1 MENSERHRVNTDQQN
16 DFARIEFLFSVALD
30 IPPDE
35 RDEWL
40 AVECKNQP
48 TIFEE
53 VKSLLTAHDDSGD
66 FLTGSLDLVAILT
79 GNDDGLIAKN
89 LLGQRIGA
97 YEIVSQLGQGGMG
110 SVFLAK
116 RADGEYEQLVA
127 IKFIMRASLEEAVI
141 RRERQILAD
150 LNHSNIVHILDAG
163 RLPEGIAYFVMEYVD
178 GDAINVHW
186 QQLHQQLADKDQSDQ
201 ASLPIEKQAT
211 GKLLLE
217 QMAEIA
223 SIVHQAHLHG
233 VIHCDLKPSNI
244 LFSKEGKLKLLDFGI
259 AQANDGSYTAGES
272 SDKPQSFALTP
283 DYSSPQRHQQKLP
296 TIADDVFSL
305 GILFAQ
311 ALTGKKPAMLQV
323 DRYLP
328 EPDIESIADDISNPE
343 LKHIFF
349 KATHPVREQRYSS
362 ARAFSADIRNW
373 LEHRPVSAIDGG
385 AFYELGKNMR
395 RNWGY
400 WLRGVIAVML
410 IAVVVGVW
418 LQKQYHARQN
428 TEVQE
433 LARNML
439 SELDITLESLPK
451 TTLIREK
458 LIHGVHDR
466 IVKLDNKH
474 PGNIAIQTILAN
486 TLNRLAEVTGHPYA
500 LNQGNIDQ
508 ALEYYK
514 QSLSI
519 YEAIV
524 NKRDDYYEAH
534 EDIANTH
541 RKIAEI
547 LAYKGDVQGG
557 LEIMKAIREQA
568 ESIFLSAPIDKQI
581 PLIIVYTVEAHG
593 YFHLGNYDRAQ
604 ALIDKAWKIANE
616 KQPKETIYHQ
626 LVVAF
631 LQEETGHLALLK
643 QEWGAAKKAYQSV
656 VDNYRGSDLWQ
667 HRLRL
672 VRSHNGLACLHLRDN
687 REDLALQ
694 EFQSILDGYSVL
706 NKRYPNA
713 EMIQNQLFKLGELM
727 TVEQPQRQQLESY
740 LNCQTPL
747 AFMLP
752 PQQLEKS
759 AN

>member
-1 MENSERHRVNTDQQN
+1 MDKNKQN

-30 IPPDE
+30 LPQYERFDWLENECNDE
-35 RDEWL
+35 PAILD
-40 AVECKNQP
+40 
-48 TIFEE
+48 E
-53 VKSLLTAHDDSGD
+53 VKSLLAAHDDSAE
-66 FLTGSLDLVAILT
+66 FLTGSLDVAAILAES
-79 GNDDGLIAKN
+79 NEAAAKDLI
-89 LLGQRIGA
+89 GQRIGA
-97 YEIVSQLGQGGMG
+97 YKIVSELGRGGMG
-110 SVFLAK
+110 SVYLAE
-116 RADGEYEQLVA
+116 RDDGEYEQQVA

-150 LNHSNIVHILDAG
+150 LNHPNIVHILDAG
-163 RLPEGIAYFVMEYVD
+163 RLPEGFAYFIMEYVD
-178 GDAINVHW
+178 GDAISVHW
-186 QQLHQQLADKDQSDQ
+186 QQLHQQLASASAGDKHE
-201 ASLPIEKQAT
+201 LPIEKQAV

-259 AQANDGSYTAGES
+259 AQANEGSYSA
-272 SDKPQSFALTP
+272 SDGDQENNKPQSFALTP
-283 DYSSPQRHQQKLP
+283 DYASPQRHQQKIP
-296 TIADDVFSL
+296 TVADDVFSL
-305 GILFAQ
+305 GVLFAQ
-311 ALTGKKPAMLQV
+311 ALTGKKPTMLQV
-323 DRYLP
+323 EDFFP
-328 EPDIESIADDISNPE
+328 EPNIDEIAQSITNIE
-343 LKHIFF
+343 LRQIFL

-373 LEHRPVSAIDGG
+373 LEHRPVEASTGG
-385 AFYELGKNMR
+385 FFYGLGKNMR

-400 WLRGVIAVML
+400 WLRGVIAVAL
-410 IAVVVGVW
+410 VGIVIGVW
-418 LQKQYHARQN
+418 FQKQYHARQN
-428 TEVQE
+428 TEVQV

-466 IVKLDNKH
+466 MTNLDQTH
-474 PGNIAIQTILAN
+474 PGNIAIQTIRAN

-500 LNQGNIDQ
+500 LNQGNIEQ
-508 ALEYYK
+508 ALVYYK
-514 QSLSI
+514 QSLAI
-519 YEAIV
+519 YEEIAD
-524 NKRDDYYEAH
+524 KRDDRLEAH
-534 EDIANTH
+534 ADIANTH

-547 LAYKGDVQGG
+547 LAYQGNVEEG
-557 LEIMKAIREQA
+557 LQIMQTIRKRA
-568 ESIFLSAPIDKQI
+568 ESVFLEEPIQKRI

-593 YFHLGNYDRAQ
+593 YFHTGDYERAQ
-604 ALIDKAWKIANE
+604 ALIDKAWQIANA
-616 KQPKETIYHQ
+616 KQPKKSIYHQ

-643 QEWGAAKKAYQSV
+643 QEWEKAKQAYRSV
-656 VDNYRGSDLWQ
+656 VDNYQTSNLWQ

-672 VRSHNGLACLHLRDN
+672 VRSHNGLACLYLREG

-694 EFQSILDGYSVL
+694 EFQAIVEDYKILDV
-706 NKRYPNA
+706 RYPNA
-713 EMIQNQLFKLGELM
+713 EMIQNQLIMMGELI
-727 TVEQPQRQQLESY
+727 TVEKPPRQQLEAY

-752 PQQLEKS
+752 PRDAEKVS
-759 AN
+759 E